1 MQIPVYDN
9 NYEII
14 AVENFKNNLDII
26 DAPSYTNEGCSMG
39 LTRISKGEYKGY
51 LALLYEN
58 EIHPNSSHGE
68 LISDHDA
75 WELCYKR
82 GKISLIEEFDIDWNV
97 GLME

>member
-1 MQIPVYDN
+1 MQIPVFDN
-9 NYEII
+9 NYKII
-14 AVENFKNNLDII
+14 AVENFKNNLDIN

-39 LTRISKGEYKGY
+39 LTRITKGEYKGV

-82 GKISLIEEFDIDWNV
+82 GKISLIEEFDIDWNN
-97 GLME
+97 GILE